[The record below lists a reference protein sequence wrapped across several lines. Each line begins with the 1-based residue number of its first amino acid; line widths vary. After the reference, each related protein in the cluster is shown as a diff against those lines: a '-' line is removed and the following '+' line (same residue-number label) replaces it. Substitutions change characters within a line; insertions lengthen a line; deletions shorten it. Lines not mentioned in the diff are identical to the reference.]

1 MIALGIELHRVVKA
15 TESSG
20 GVMYLVFFFDFSQR
34 KKSVAKVMVQG
45 CDFQSTGG
53 RPANVQ
59 CFVVAMDRLSHIAS
73 PFTRAKLAVGC
84 A

>member
-1 MIALGIELHRVVKA
+1 MIALGIELHSVVKV

-34 KKSVAKVMVQG
+34 EKSVAKVMVQG
-45 CDFQSTGG
+45 GDSQPTRG

-73 PFTRAKLAVGC
+73 PFTRAKLAAGC